1 MLNSRLSIVGAGFI
15 PARNISHMKM
25 GGDKPHPYVKIIL
38 RITSILLLL
47 QLILQHLQHPI
58 RQNVFHTAAR
68 QIMLIFAICTN
79 QFRIGGSV

>member
-1 MLNSRLSIVGAGFI
+1 MLNSHLSIVGAGFI

-25 GGDKPHPYVKIIL
+25 GGDNPPYVKITL

-47 QLILQHLQHPI
+47 QLILQYLQHPI

-68 QIMLIFAICTN
+68 QIMLIFAVSPN